1 MAKNPNSSLPIA
13 KMTIGTQNLKQ
24 LNDAATIAIKRAIS
38 SRWNFIILK
47 IEKRIREIVLEA
59 IKSSSTYQD
68 LINPSSRLTYELG
81 LMAGKSRIDGILGIM
96 VDNVVLDFKQISG
109 KTKLR
114 GNLRVRMIQGDY
126 RDIISSSQAYQLTEK
141 NQELKWLEWLLT
153 LGSDVIIREY
163 DFVEGQNFGS
173 RSRTG
178 GGIMV
183 KNARRKRW
191 FVPYEHS
198 GTTENNFITRAIDKS
213 EEKIYQAIMEEL
225 EKWVS

>member
-1 MAKNPNSSLPIA
+1 MAKQPINSIA
-13 KMTIGTQNLKQ
+13 KLTIGTQNLKQ

-96 VDNVVLDFKQISG
+96 VDNVILDFKQISG

-153 LGSDVIIREY
+153 LGSDV
-163 DFVEGQNFGS
+163 
-173 RSRTG
+173 
-178 GGIMV
+178 
-183 KNARRKRW
+183 
-191 FVPYEHS
+191 
-198 GTTENNFITRAIDKS
+198 
-213 EEKIYQAIMEEL
+213 
-225 EKWVS
+225 